1 MFSLR
6 DLGGIPVCTRGDLV
20 GILVFPPWHVR
31 RNCMNPHVCALISS
45 QCFGIIVLTLK
56 PSTISEGGS
65 LQVLTEQEGP

>member
-6 DLGGIPVCTRGDLV
+6 DLGGIPVCTFGDLV
-20 GILVFPPWHVR
+20 GIPVFPPWHVR

-56 PSTISEGGS
+56 PSPPYEKVEVCKCSPGR
-65 LQVLTEQEGP
+65 